1 MIVLDTNVVS
11 ELMLPGADIS
21 VISWTDRQP
30 ASSLWITTVTEMEIR
45 FGIVALPTGRR
56 RDNLVTAFEGFV
68 ANMILDRV
76 ATFDIAAARAAADIM
91 AMRKRRGRPVEI
103 RDTIIAG
110 IALASNASVATRNV
124 AHFADL
130 DLRVVNPWEPL

>member
-56 RDNLVTAFEGFV
+56 RDNLATAFEGFV

-103 RDTIIAG
+103 RDTMIAG